1 MARFFRKAVK
11 YTSSREAPKEHNMA
25 RVTVEDCILE
35 IPNRFELV
43 MVAAQR
49 ARKIG
54 TGAALTIDRDNDKN
68 PVVALREIA
77 EKTVSQDELKEDL
90 TASYQKVH
98 LNEDDEPNLA
108 ELMDAEEKTL
118 ADNAHLGMEGADADS
133 DDEDEE
139 DEAEADD
146 LETLAGIPDEE

>member
-1 MARFFRKAVK
+1 
-11 YTSSREAPKEHNMA
+11 MA

-35 IPNRFELV
+35 VPNRFELV

-54 TGAALTIDRDNDKN
+54 TGAALTLDRDNDKN

-77 EKTVSQDELKEDL
+77 EKTVSTEELNEDL

-98 LNEDDEPNLA
+98 LNEDEEPNLA

-118 ADNAHLGMEGADADS
+118 ADNAHLGMEGADADDS

-139 DEAEADD
+139 EESDD
-146 LETLAGIPDEE
+146 LEALAGMPEEE